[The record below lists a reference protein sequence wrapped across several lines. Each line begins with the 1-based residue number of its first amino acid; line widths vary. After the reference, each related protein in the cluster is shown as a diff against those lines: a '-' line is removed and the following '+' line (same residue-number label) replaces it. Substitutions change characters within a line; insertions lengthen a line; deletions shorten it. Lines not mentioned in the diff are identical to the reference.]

1 MKKITTIALM
11 LFTAFSYAQVG
22 VNTNTPDA
30 SSALEIES
38 TTGGILIPRL
48 TQTQRDAITEP
59 ATGLMIYQTNQTSG
73 FYFFDGT
80 VWTKI
85 NGVAGPQGEAGSQG
99 VQGIQGDIG
108 LTGATG
114 PSGANGANGADGSA
128 GAQGAQGEA
137 GSQGIQGLQGDI
149 GLTGATGP
157 SGSNGADGS
166 AGAQGPQGE
175 AGSQG
180 IQGTQGDIGLT
191 GATGP
196 SGANGANGATGPQ
209 GPAGADGNDGA
220 TGEIGT
226 EGNGVSSTV
235 QNDDGT
241 ITFNYTDG
249 TSFNTENL
257 MGSTGNGA
265 SKVLQSIDT
274 SKPTNYIVTQNQNS
288 STNPYTTQISTN
300 GYSGF
305 YKLIYRFSSG
315 NSSGSSGTGHFSI
328 KDPNGNVLHNSNG
341 SYNGGGQPEKYL
353 AIEIDSSWDYI
364 QLEGYCEPC
373 NGQFIVSPV
382 DVQLVLFNDVVG
394 QTGPAGTQGA
404 TGMAGPTGPQG
415 APGND
420 GATGAT
426 GPAGASGINGTTGSS
441 GANGA
446 NGSNGIDGAQGD
458 IGLTGATGP
467 SGANGTNGSNGIDGQ
482 DGTQGINGSTSYEL
496 WQDAGNIGTEAEFL
510 ASLVGPE
517 GPLVSGTNGQTLY
530 NNGTEWVATSNLLN
544 SGASVGIGL
553 TATIDASAV
562 LQVES
567 TTQGVLFPKMTLV
580 ERDLISS
587 PQIGLLVFQTDTT
600 PGFYFYDGSSWVAL
614 NAANGSSSGGSN
626 PKTLIYTS
634 QGF

>member
-48 TQTQRDAITEP
+48 TQTQRDAITAP
-59 ATGLMIYQTNQTSG
+59 ATGLMIYQTNQSTG

-114 PSGANGANGADGSA
+114 PSGANG
-128 GAQGAQGEA
+128 
-137 GSQGIQGLQGDI
+137 
-149 GLTGATGP
+149 
-157 SGSNGADGS
+157 
-166 AGAQGPQGE
+166 
-175 AGSQG
+175 
-180 IQGTQGDIGLT
+180 
-191 GATGP
+191 
-196 SGANGANGATGPQ
+196 
-209 GPAGADGNDGA
+209 
-220 TGEIGT
+220 
-226 EGNGVSSTV
+226 
-235 QNDDGT
+235 
-241 ITFNYTDG
+241 
-249 TSFNTENL
+249 
-257 MGSTGNGA
+257 
-265 SKVLQSIDT
+265 
-274 SKPTNYIVTQNQNS
+274 
-288 STNPYTTQISTN
+288 
-300 GYSGF
+300 
-305 YKLIYRFSSG
+305 
-315 NSSGSSGTGHFSI
+315 
-328 KDPNGNVLHNSNG
+328 
-341 SYNGGGQPEKYL
+341 
-353 AIEIDSSWDYI
+353 
-364 QLEGYCEPC
+364 
-373 NGQFIVSPV
+373 
-382 DVQLVLFNDVVG
+382 
-394 QTGPAGTQGA
+394 
-404 TGMAGPTGPQG
+404 
-415 APGND
+415 
-420 GATGAT
+420 
-426 GPAGASGINGTTGSS
+426 
-441 GANGA
+441 
-446 NGSNGIDGAQGD
+446 
-458 IGLTGATGP
+458 
-467 SGANGTNGSNGIDGQ
+467 TNGSNGSAGVQGAQGDTGI
-482 DGTQGINGSTSYEL
+482 QGINGSTAYEL

-562 LQVES
+562 LQIES